1 MSQFIKTIKPA
12 FEESIQPFIDFL
24 KRLNV
29 SPNLITVLGLLLT
42 ASSGVFIVEGNFFIA
57 GVVLAVGSVLDAID
71 GALAR
76 RSNKVSSFGAFLDST
91 VDRVADFIPLAALAY
106 YLKDNDFLFWIT
118 MFTILFSFLISYERA
133 RAEGLGI
140 DCKVGFFERPERLI
154 ILIVALITGFV
165 EIGIVVLFAGTLITA
180 IQRLI
185 HVYKKTRENL

>member
-42 ASSGVFIVEGNFFIA
+42 AFSGVFIVEGKFFIA
-57 GVVLAVGSVLDAID
+57 GVVLAVGSVLDAVD

-106 YLKDNDFLFWIT
+106 YFKENDLLFWLT

-185 HVYKKTRENL
+185 HVYKNTKEKL